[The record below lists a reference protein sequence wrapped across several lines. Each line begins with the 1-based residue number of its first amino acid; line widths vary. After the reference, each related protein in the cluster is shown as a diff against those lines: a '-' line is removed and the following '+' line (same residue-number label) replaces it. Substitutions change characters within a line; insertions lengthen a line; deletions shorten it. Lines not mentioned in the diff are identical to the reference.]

1 MRLSELKEGDAVIR
15 YGYDGK
21 GRLTEKT
28 FPNGMKSSY
37 YYNNWGKLER
47 LVHKDKEGILDQYSY
62 GYDLAGNKVEVMKER
77 RGLPE
82 ENGNYRYG
90 YDPLGRLSEV
100 SRNGELLRQYQYDAW
115 RGRIL
120 QKSER
125 LKEKIGYQE

>member
-1 MRLSELKEGDAVIR
+1 
-15 YGYDGK
+15 
-21 GRLTEKT
+21 
-28 FPNGMKSSY
+28 MKSSY

-120 QKSER
+120 QKSEG